1 MNSSPR
7 IEAWQNPRHF
17 DLQHHT
23 TKYPVVCPDK
33 CGFET
38 TPQGGFMLIPI
49 ECWSCGFRFHVDA
62 QYAGKVG
69 NCPHPECGRKYLVPS
84 PKQNSHPLT
93 SSKPKPRTRPPKPP
107 VAKQQ
112 VPLPPLPQISVSRKT
127 YARSPV
133 HSRRRSVAWWK
144 KGNTWIASALVVACV
159 LLGVVTYFQH
169 AGHQQTAESQSPA
182 LTAENLHL
190 VAHKPHPASADKF
203 AKHVGPFLKKY
214 CFDCHAGGA
223 EEGSL
228 TLDEFAKPEAFAKN
242 RKTAES
248 VFKMLSA
255 GVMPPEEGTQPK
267 MEERQAAVDWIDAKL
282 NYVDCD
288 LPPDPGRVTIRRLNR
303 AEYNNTIRDLVGID
317 FEPAADFPSDEVG
330 NGFDNIGD
338 VLSLPPLLLEK
349 YLEAAETIAKKSI
362 VSHPDRFGIQR
373 FAGKNLEG
381 TGSAGEPGSDG
392 FITMASS
399 GSVIAKV
406 RIPAKSEYVVRTEA
420 MAEQAGDEPARLELR
435 LDGKKIEVF
444 DIKGRRKADM
454 YEAKLQIDAGEH
466 KLEAAFINDYYNP
479 KAKNPKERDRNLYV
493 RKVEVV
499 PTNVSLDQLPESH
512 RRIVFVTPDK
522 NTSDKTAAEKIL
534 KRFITQAFRRPA
546 TGEEIEKFTDLALFA
561 ISRGETFEQSI
572 QLAVTAVLVSP
583 HFLFRVE
590 DHSPSEKPAV
600 KPIGDYELASRLSY
614 FLWSSMPDD
623 ELFQL
628 AAQKKLH
635 EPAVLEKQVR
645 RMLRDPKS
653 QALVDNFASQWLNL
667 RNLEEVS
674 PDPKMFPSFN
684 DELRRDMRQET
695 EKLFAAIMREDRSV
709 MDFLDANFTFVNER
723 LAKHYGISGVKG
735 EEFQKVSLS
744 GMPRAGVLTQASI
757 LTLTS
762 NPTRT
767 SPVKRGKWILEN
779 LLNEPPPPPPPG
791 VPELEETAKEKPGLS
806 LRKQLELHRQ
816 SPSCAACHKTMDPLG
831 LGFENFDAVGKWRD
845 RDGKLPVDASGE
857 LPGGK
862 KFQGPIELI
871 KLLKERKTEFR
882 RCLVEKMLTYALGR
896 GLEYYDRCAVDS
908 IAQNMDKDNNRFSRM
923 VLEIVNSK
931 PFLYRRAGVEK
942 KEQ

>member
-1 MNSSPR
+1 
-7 IEAWQNPRHF
+7 
-17 DLQHHT
+17 
-23 TKYPVVCPDK
+23 
-33 CGFET
+33 
-38 TPQGGFMLIPI
+38 MLIPI
-49 ECWSCGFRFHVDA
+49 ECWSCGLRFHVDA
-62 QYAGKVG
+62 RYAGKVG
-69 NCPHPECGRKYLVPS
+69 TCPHPDCGRKYLVPS
-84 PKQNSHPLT
+84 PEPHQPLQK
-93 SSKPKPRTRPPKPP
+93 SAQPKRRKKTPKPP
-107 VAKQQ
+107 VARQPQ
-112 VPLPPLPQISVSRKT
+112 VPPLPQAAPARKT
-127 YARSPV
+127 YARSRAQV
-133 HSRRRSVAWWK
+133 RRRSAAWWK
-144 KGNTWIASALVVACV
+144 KGNTWIAFGLVVACL
-159 LLGVVTYFQH
+159 LLGVVTFFQ
-169 AGHQQTAESQSPA
+169 QTRPDQTAESKPPA
-182 LTAENLHL
+182 LAAEQLQL

-203 AKHVGPFLKKY
+203 AKHVGPFLQKY

-223 EEGSL
+223 EEGGL

-242 RKTAES
+242 RKTAEL
-248 VFKMLSA
+248 VFKMLNA
-255 GVMPPEEGTQPK
+255 GVMPPEEGAQPK

-362 VSHPDRFGIQR
+362 VAHPDRYGIQR
-373 FAGKNLEG
+373 FAGKDLEG
-381 TGSAGEPGSDG
+381 TGSAGGPGDDG
-392 FITMASS
+392 FITMAST

-420 MAEQAGDEPARLELR
+420 RADQAGDEPARMELR

-444 DIKGRRKADM
+444 DIKGRRKPDA
-454 YEAKLQIDAGEH
+454 YEAKFQIDAGEH
-466 KLEAAFINDYYNP
+466 KLEAAFINDFYNP
-479 KAKNPKERDRNLYV
+479 KAKNPKERDRNLHV
-493 RKVEVV
+493 RKIEVV

-522 NTSDKTAAEKIL
+522 NTSDKTAAERIL
-534 KRFITQAFRRPA
+534 DRFITQAFRRPA
-546 TGEEIEKFTDLALFA
+546 TDEEVEKFRDLAMFA
-561 ISRGETFEQSI
+561 ISRGETFEEGI
-572 QLAVTAVLVSP
+572 QIAVTAVLVSP

-590 DHSPSEKPAV
+590 DHSLSEKPAV
-600 KPIGDYELASRLSY
+600 KPVRDYELASRLSY
-614 FLWSSMPDD
+614 FLWSSMPDE

-628 AAQKKLH
+628 AEKKKLRQ
-635 EPAVLEKQVR
+635 PAILEKQVR
-645 RMLRDPKS
+645 RMLQDPKS
-653 QALVDNFASQWLNL
+653 KALVDNFASQWLNL

-684 DELRRDMRQET
+684 DDLRRDMRKET
-695 EKLFAAIMREDRSV
+695 EEFFAAIMRDDLSV

-723 LAKHYGISGVKG
+723 LAEHYGIAGVRG

-779 LLNEPPPPPPPG
+779 LLNEPPPPPPPN

-871 KLLKERKTEFR
+871 KLLKQRKIDFR

-896 GLEYYDRCAVDS
+896 GLEYYDRCAVDT
-908 IAQNMDKDNNRFSRM
+908 ITQNMDKDGNRFSRM
-923 VLEIVNSK
+923 VLEIVQSQ
-931 PFLYRRAGVEK
+931 PFLYLCAETKTGR
-942 KEQ
+942 